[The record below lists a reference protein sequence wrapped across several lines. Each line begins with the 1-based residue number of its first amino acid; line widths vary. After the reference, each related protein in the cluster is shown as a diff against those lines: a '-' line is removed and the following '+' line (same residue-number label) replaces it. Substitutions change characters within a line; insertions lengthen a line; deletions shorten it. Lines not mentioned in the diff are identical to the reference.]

1 MGRGRLPAGTVTF
14 LFTDIEGSTQ
24 LWEKHPEAMNDALAQ
39 HDLILCEAIE
49 AHGGQVIKMTGD
61 GIHGVFEKA
70 VDAVLATLRAQRA
83 LKNPI
88 CGLQIKVHMAREG
101 DPG

>member
-1 MGRGRLPAGTVTF
+1 M
-14 LFTDIEGSTQ
+14 
-24 LWEKHPEAMNDALAQ
+24 KDALAQ
-39 HDLILCEAIE
+39 HDLILREAIE
-49 AHGGQVIKMTGD
+49 VHGGQVIKMTGD
-61 GIHGVFEKA
+61 GIHRVFEKA

-88 CGLQIKVHMAREG
+88 CDLQIKVRMAREG